1 MFRETVP
8 DDRDVEVAFAEFH
21 GCPQDGQVTAS
32 CRVETSTAAG
42 FAVGVC
48 CIGVAR

>member
-21 GCPQDGQVTAS
+21 GCPQDVQVTAS

-42 FAVGVC
+42 FAVGVR